1 MADILQNNMEK
12 IIIIGAGGHASEIVE
27 YIECMNFSKYSSTI
41 SFDIIGIIDDDF
53 QNFSKY
59 DYNYKYLGTI
69 TNHEY
74 QKNISYVIGIANL
87 KYRKNIVEKFL
98 TNGCK
103 FTNIIHPTA
112 MIAKTA
118 NIGTGNVISHNVSI
132 GPLANIGNFNVI
144 NSRVTIGHDSSIKD
158 FNFLSPVVALGG
170 NTSLESHNLI
180 GTSACTIPGI
190 SIGSSNTVMAG
201 MVLNKSIE
209 NNQVVFYKYK
219 EKVILQKNNE

>member
-1 MADILQNNMEK
+1 MGDILQNNMEK

-27 YIECMNFSKYSSTI
+27 YIENINLSKYASTVKY
-41 SFDIIGIIDDDF
+41 DIVGVIDDDF

-59 DYNYKYLGTI
+59 QYTYKYLGTI

-87 KYRKNIVEKFL
+87 KYRKSIVENFL
-98 TNGCK
+98 NNGCK
-103 FTNIIHPTA
+103 FINIIHPTA
-112 MIAKTA
+112 MISKTA
-118 NIGTGNVISHNVSI
+118 KIGLGNVISHNVSI
-132 GPLANIGNFNVI
+132 GPMANIGNFNVI
-144 NSRVTIGHDSSIKD
+144 NSRVTIGHDSSIQD

-201 MVLNKSIE
+201 MVINKSIE
-209 NNQVVFYKYK
+209 NNQVVFYKFK
-219 EKVILQKNNE
+219 EKIILQNK

>member
-27 YIECMNFSKYSSTI
+27 YIENINLSKYASTVKY
-41 SFDIIGIIDDDF
+41 DIVGIIDDNF

-59 DYNYKYLGTI
+59 QYTYKYLGTV

-74 QKNISYVIGIANL
+74 QKDISYVIGIANL

-98 TNGCK
+98 NNGCK
-103 FTNIIHPTA
+103 FINIIHPTA
-112 MIAKTA
+112 MISKTA
-118 NIGTGNVISHNVSI
+118 NIGVGNVISHNVSI
-132 GPLANIGNFNVI
+132 GPMANIGDFNVI

-170 NTSLESHNLI
+170 NTVLESHNLI

-209 NNQVVFYKYK
+209 NNQVVFYKFK
-219 EKVILQKNNE
+219 EKIILQNK